1 MKNLIRNIFFLIL
14 FSIGFSSC
22 IYDKYPD
29 GEESLIDPN
38 STILFLDLRALNPSK
53 FTTPVEKIKSVRV
66 IIIGKEANQEETD
79 TDDSD
84 NAGGTPAPKGI
95 VECNRFYQFPI
106 TDALNFDYTLTWQS
120 TLGTKSIYVIA
131 NEESIAGDISGTLD
145 GYVETES
152 AGDLEQWLADYK
164 FNPEYTAE
172 GDAIYLP
179 YSYSKTD
186 FVPVAGKVNPV
197 NCWLIPVATKF
208 MFYFENYRENQV
220 NIDGISMAYT
230 NSMNY
235 LLAHLGPDEITKPY
249 DGEDLYWVDWL
260 AKVSEES
267 WNNPGFSQNEFFNKQ
282 VGWIQ
287 DYYVPVPGDSHE
299 YVFFKN
305 DGSELIKVKEGT
317 KESDDPKAE
326 IDPGTFTSK
335 IFYIPESVN
344 YRVPGTD
351 SEPEAAD
358 NDEESEDQGQTFYLT
373 MKIEDTGDNSSPPF
387 VDVPVP
393 NLGALFRNTYVVIS
407 MSFKEGEI
415 EVYAEIGPWNE
426 KQANGWVSEGNAPGN
441 NPFTIK
447 KKW

>member
-1 MKNLIRNIFFLIL
+1 MKNLIRNILFLIL

-22 IYDKYPD
+22 IYDHYPED
-29 GEESLIDPN
+29 GEDVINPN
-38 STILFLDLRALNPSK
+38 STILFLDLRALTPSK
-53 FTTPVEKIKSVRV
+53 MTTPVERIKSVRV
-66 IIIGKEANQEETD
+66 IIVGKESSEDETD
-79 TDDSD
+79 ADGSD
-84 NAGGTPAPKGI
+84 NPDGSLASKGI
-95 VECNRFYQFPI
+95 VECNRYYQFPI
-106 TDALNFDYTLTWQS
+106 TDASNFDYTLTWQS

-131 NEESIAGDISGTLD
+131 NEESVDVDITETLN

-152 AGDLEQWLADYK
+152 AGDLEQWLADYE
-164 FNPEYTAE
+164 FNREYAAE
-172 GDAIYLP
+172 GNAIYLP
-179 YSYSKTD
+179 YTYYKTD
-186 FVPVAGKVNPV
+186 FVPVPGKVNSV

-220 NIDGISMAYT
+220 NVNGISMAYT
-230 NSMNY
+230 NSGNY
-235 LLAHLGPDEITKPY
+235 LLAHLGPDEINKQY
-249 DGEDLYWVDWL
+249 NGEELYWVDWL

-267 WNNPGFSQNEFFNKQ
+267 WNNPGFSQNENFNKE

-287 DYYVPVPGDSHE
+287 DYYVPFPDDYQE
-299 YVFFKN
+299 YVFFEN
-305 DGSELIKVKEGT
+305 DRTQLFEIRGGT

-351 SEPEAAD
+351 GEPETAD
-358 NDEESEDQGQTFYLT
+358 NDEETEGEGQTFYLT
-373 MKIEDTGDNSSPPF
+373 MKIEDTGDGSSPPF
-387 VDVPVP
+387 VNVPIP
-393 NLGALFRNTYVVIS
+393 NLGALFRNTYVIIS

-415 EVYAEIGPWNE
+415 EIYAEIAPWNE

-441 NPFTIK
+441 NPFMIK